1 MNFFKSIKEII
12 KDKLQTLLWILPRQP
27 EIDFK
32 NDLKSSQIYPYGKN
46 IRKLFYEEAIRSLK
60 DLELKE
66 NYKISSIGTCFAE
79 EVSTFL
85 SRKANRYNYIKYEKN
100 IFNFSANWGRVYTVK
115 NLRQIIDYSLNNT
128 TPILIEKFKD
138 NFFDPLREHSV
149 GSNISKKTLEKSIYD
164 HREISKKVFKD
175 SDLLII
181 TLGQNEFWFDSNNNI
196 AWGRTPPLDFRN
208 DQKTFTPQEYTFK
221 QNFDDLNYIIEV
233 LQSNNSELKIIFTVS
248 PVLQYATFLGEDI
261 ITRSFKGKS
270 ILRSVISEIVEINKN
285 CFYFPSYEMVMA
297 ENTSSFNADNR
308 HVKRGKVNQIMSSIE
323 RAL

>member
-27 EIDFK
+27 EIDLK

-46 IRKLFYEEAIRSLK
+46 IRKLFYEEAVRSLK

-85 SRKANRYNYIKYEKN
+85 SRKDNRYNYIKYEKN

-149 GSNISKKTLEKSIYD
+149 GSNISKKTLEKLIYN

-208 DQKTFTPQEYTFK
+208 DQKTFAPQEYTFK

-233 LQSNNSELKIIFTVS
+233 LQSNNSKLKIIFTVS

>member
-27 EIDFK
+27 EIDLK

-85 SRKANRYNYIKYEKN
+85 SRKDNRYNYIRYEKN

-115 NLRQIIDYSLNNT
+115 NLRQIIDYSINNT

-149 GSNISKKTLEKSIYD
+149 GSNISKKTLEKSIYN

-208 DQKTFTPQEYTFK
+208 DQKTFTPQDYTFK
-221 QNFDDLNYIIEV
+221 QNFDDLNYIIKV
-233 LQSNNSELKIIFTVS
+233 LQSNNSKLKIIFTVS

-270 ILRSVISEIVEINKN
+270 ILRSVISEIIEINKN

-308 HVKRGKVNQIMSSIE
+308 HVKRVNVNLIMSSIE
-323 RAL
+323 KSL

>member
-1 MNFFKSIKEII
+1 MIFFNSLKNIL
-12 KDKLQTLLWILPRQP
+12 KDKLQNLLWVLPRKP
-27 EIDFK
+27 EIDLK
-32 NDLKSSQIYPYGKN
+32 NNLKSSQIYPYGNYIK
-46 IRKLFYEEAIRSLK
+46 KLFHEEGIRSLK
-60 DLELKE
+60 DLKLKE
-66 NYKISSIGTCFAE
+66 NFKISSIGTCFAE

-85 SRKANRYNYIKYEKN
+85 SKRKNRYNYIKYEKN

-115 NLRQIIDYSLNNT
+115 NLRQIIDYSLNNS

-149 GSNISKKTLEKSIYD
+149 GSNISKKTLEKAIYN

-181 TLGQNEFWFDSNNNI
+181 TLGQNEFWFDSNYNI
-196 AWGRTPPLDFRN
+196 AWGRTPPSDFRN
-208 DQKTFTPQEYTFK
+208 DQKRFIPQEYTFK
-221 QNFDDLNYIIEV
+221 QNFDDLNYIIKV
-233 LQSNNSELKIIFTVS
+233 LQSNNPELKIIFTVS

-270 ILRSVISEIVEINKN
+270 ILRSIISEIVEINKN

-297 ENTSSFNADNR
+297 ENRSSFNADNR
-308 HVKRGKVNQIMSSIE
+308 HVKRGKVNQIMSSIDK
-323 RAL
+323 AL

>member
-1 MNFFKSIKEII
+1 MNFFNSLKNIL
-12 KDKLQTLLWILPRQP
+12 KDKLQNLLWILPRQP
-27 EIDFK
+27 EIDLK
-32 NDLKSSQIYPYGKN
+32 NNLKSSQIYPYGNYIK
-46 IRKLFYEEAIRSLK
+46 KLFYEEGIRSLK
-60 DLELKE
+60 DLKLKE
-66 NYKISSIGTCFAE
+66 NFKISSIGTCFAE

-85 SRKANRYNYIKYEKN
+85 SKRNNRYNYIKYEKN

-115 NLRQIIDYSLNNT
+115 NLRQIIDYSLNNS

-149 GSNISKKTLEKSIYD
+149 GSNISNKKLEKAIYN

-181 TLGQNEFWFDSNNNI
+181 TLGQNEFWFDSNYNI

-208 DQKTFTPQEYTFK
+208 DQKRFIPQEYTFK
-221 QNFDDLNYIIEV
+221 QNFDDLNYIIKV
-233 LQSNNSELKIIFTVS
+233 LQSNNPELKIIFTVS

-270 ILRSVISEIVEINKN
+270 ILRSIISEIVEINKN

-308 HVKRGKVNQIMSSIE
+308 HVKRGKVNQIMSSIDK
-323 RAL
+323 AL